1 MLERLQAA
9 IDRVQGLSAYA
20 TYKEKLTNTFG
31 LVVECDAP
39 RSTSGTGS
47 SCSD

>member
-39 RSTSGTGS
+39 RCTSGTGWL
-47 SCSD
+47 CPD